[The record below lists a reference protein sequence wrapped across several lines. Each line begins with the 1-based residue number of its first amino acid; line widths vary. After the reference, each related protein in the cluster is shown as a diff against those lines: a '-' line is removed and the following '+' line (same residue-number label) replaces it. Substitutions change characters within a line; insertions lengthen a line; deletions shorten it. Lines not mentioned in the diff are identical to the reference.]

1 MLIRDKA
8 GTIRTYAY
16 LISVELQDGE
26 TTPEAVVN
34 ALSDSLNFKEGVGKV
49 DVENLGE
56 ITIYEDKA

>member
-1 MLIRDKA
+1 MLTRDKA
-8 GTIRTYAY
+8 GAIRTYAY

-56 ITIYEDKA
+56 IDVYEDKA